1 MAAQALTARTM
12 FSLARD
18 DALPGSRFLRTVDR
32 RRAPA
37 GAVVVTAV
45 IACLGLLLGLHTAA
59 VGSLIAFGTAAIYVS
74 FLMTALAALIARLRG
89 TWRPAGPVRLGRA
102 GTVANVLAVGWL
114 AFEAVNVAWPRE
126 ALAPPGAPFYQVW
139 AAPILL
145 GLIGLVGAGLLVS
158 RRGDRTGPREAARS
172 R

>member
-1 MAAQALTARTM
+1 
-12 FSLARD
+12 
-18 DALPGSRFLRTVDR
+18 
-32 RRAPA
+32 
-37 GAVVVTAV
+37 
-45 IACLGLLLGLHTAA
+45 
-59 VGSLIAFGTAAIYVS
+59 
-74 FLMTALAALIARLRG
+74 MTALAALIARLRG

-139 AAPILL
+139 AAPIFL